1 MNIWIAATQRGN
13 RWRSQNQIADSLEL
27 QEKNFHPPL
36 TMSGG
41 FQTAAGDLEVAC
53 VEQIIA
59 SSASRFRMRPAI
71 ALENGPR

>member
-27 QEKNFHPPL
+27 QEKNFHRPS
-36 TMSGG
+36 MSGG

-53 VEQIIA
+53 LEEIIA
-59 SSASRFRMRPAI
+59 PSASRFRMRPAI
-71 ALENGPR
+71 VFENDPT

>member
-1 MNIWIAATQRGN
+1 
-13 RWRSQNQIADSLEL
+13 L